1 MSEDE
6 RDTWSGSAAE
16 PASTWPI
23 PTPGMPG
30 LAGAG
35 ALRKRTAR
43 PSARRVA
50 RPKPS
55 PAQPQSASVAKPKP
69 SAPRKKTTAVPK
81 PSAPRKKTTPMAPK
95 KTTTRKKTTT
105 PKKTTTRK
113 KTTRG
118 RR

>member
-6 RDTWSGSAAE
+6 RDTWSGSEAE

-30 LAGAG
+30 PAGAG
-35 ALRKRTAR
+35 ALRKATAR
-43 PSARRVA
+43 PSARRGA
-50 RPKPS
+50 KPKPTATRKKTTAK
-55 PAQPQSASVAKPKP
+55 PKPTATRKKTTAKPKP
-69 SAPRKKTTAVPK
+69 SATRKKTSPA
-81 PSAPRKKTTPMAPK
+81 APK
-95 KTTTRKKTTT
+95 KPTTRKKTTAT
-105 PKKTTTRK
+105 KKTATRK